1 MGKRGQNEGS
11 IYKRPDGRWT
21 SVINLGYQ
29 NGRLKRQYFYAETRE
44 EVADKLTDALQ
55 KRRQGLPVAF
65 ERQTVAQFLDR
76 WLEDCVKPSVRPN
89 TYYSYE
95 QNIRLYLKP
104 DLGPIQ
110 LSKLTP
116 QHVQNFMN
124 AQLKEERSAR
134 LVQYQRTI
142 LRCALNQAVKWNLVA
157 RNVAALVDPPRY
169 SKPEVAPLNPDEISK
184 FLGAIT
190 GDPLETVF
198 HLALSLGL
206 REGEVLGLRWRDI
219 DFDERIARISV
230 SLQRIDKK
238 LQLVDLKTERSRRAL
253 PIPDN
258 LLASLRNHRTR
269 QLKAKMHAGEEWQET
284 GLVFTTS
291 RGTPLSARN
300 VIRSYHR
307 LLAKAKIPRHRF
319 HDLRHSCASFLLSK
333 SIPAR
338 TVMDIL
344 GHSNISL
351 TMNTYSHVM
360 PEMLKDAAA
369 AMNLVIGR

>member
-1 MGKRGQNEGS
+1 MSKRGQNEGS

-29 NGRLKRQYFYAETRE
+29 NGKLQRQYFYGKTRE
-44 EVADKLTDALQ
+44 VVAGKLAEATE

-76 WLEDCVKPSVRPN
+76 WLKDRVKPSVRPN

-104 DLGPIQ
+104 SLGQIQ
-110 LSKLTP
+110 LSKLSP
-116 QHVQNFMN
+116 QHLQSFMN
-124 AQLKEERSAR
+124 AQLEDGRSAR
-134 LVQYQRTI
+134 LVQYLRTI
-142 LRCALNQAVKWNLVA
+142 LRCALNQAVKWSLVA

-169 SKPEVAPLNPDEISK
+169 SKPEVVPLNPDEVNK
-184 FLGAIT
+184 FLEEIK

-198 HLALSLGL
+198 HVALSLGL
-206 REGEVLGLRWRDI
+206 REGEVLGLRWCDI
-219 DFDERIARISV
+219 DLDERIARIRV

-238 LQLVDLKTERSRRAL
+238 LQLVELKTERSKRTL
-253 PIPDN
+253 PIPET
-258 LLASLRNHRTR
+258 LHLSLKARRTR
-269 QLKAKMHAGEEWQET
+269 QLEDKMAAGEKWQEN

-291 RGTPLSARN
+291 KGTPLSARN

-307 LLAKAKIPRHRF
+307 LLEDAELPRHRF

-333 SIPAR
+333 NIPAR

-360 PEMLKDAAA
+360 PEMLRDAAK
-369 AMNLVIGR
+369 AMNAVIGG

>member
-1 MGKRGQNEGS
+1 LSSPLLPRVSRVRLTGYAPLFREPIEFSVPDSPGPFVILGANTLGKTTIVLSNRASASDE
-11 IYKRPDGRWT
+11 
-21 SVINLGYQ
+21 
-29 NGRLKRQYFYAETRE
+29 
-44 EVADKLTDALQ
+44 LTQSAL
-55 KRRQGLPVAF
+55 L
-65 ERQTVAQFLDR
+65 
-76 WLEDCVKPSVRPN
+76 
-89 TYYSYE
+89 
-95 QNIRLYLKP
+95 I
-104 DLGPIQ
+104 
-110 LSKLTP
+110 LTP
-116 QHVQNFMN
+116 RT
-124 AQLKEERSAR
+124 RSESR
-134 LVQYQRTI
+134 R
-142 LRCALNQAVKWNLVA
+142 
-157 RNVAALVDPPRY
+157 
-169 SKPEVAPLNPDEISK
+169 
-184 FLGAIT
+184 AI
-190 GDPLETVF
+190 GWPTVF

-253 PIPDN
+253 PISDN
-258 LLASLRNHRTR
+258 LLVSLRDHRTR

-291 RGTPLSARN
+291 QGTPLSARN

-360 PEMLKDAAA
+360 PEMLRDAAT
-369 AMNLVIGR
+369 AMNLVIER